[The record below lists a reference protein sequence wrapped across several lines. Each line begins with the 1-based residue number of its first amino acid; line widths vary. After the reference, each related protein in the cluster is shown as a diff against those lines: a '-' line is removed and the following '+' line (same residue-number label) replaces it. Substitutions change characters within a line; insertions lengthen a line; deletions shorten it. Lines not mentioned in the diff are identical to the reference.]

1 MNNQLFISHCNKIV
15 IQTGD
20 PGSWTIVCDGVQDLI
35 YEFAMKEVRRLGA
48 GGFMTEFGAL
58 DDLPN
63 GIDNIVNLLS
73 KFNS

>member
-1 MNNQLFISHCNKIV
+1 
-15 IQTGD
+15 
-20 PGSWTIVCDGVQDLI
+20 
-35 YEFAMKEVRRLGA
+35 MKEVRRLGA

-73 KFNS
+73 KLFSSFMNEMKVTHDYLI

>member
-1 MNNQLFISHCNKIV
+1 M
-15 IQTGD
+15 
-20 PGSWTIVCDGVQDLI
+20 QDLV

-73 KFNS
+73 KLFSSFMNEMKVTHDYLI

>member
-1 MNNQLFISHCNKIV
+1 M
-15 IQTGD
+15 
-20 PGSWTIVCDGVQDLI
+20 CDGLQDLI

-73 KFNS
+73 TLLFAFMNRSFVKRYKEISNSID

>member
-1 MNNQLFISHCNKIV
+1 
-15 IQTGD
+15 
-20 PGSWTIVCDGVQDLI
+20 VQDLI